1 MAGFRKTLA
10 HRLWQITRVGSPATS
25 SSASRASS
33 HLLNS
38 GSRDEHGLLRRF
50 LSSFVQK
57 RPIFHPA
64 LPPDRHALPLGDRL
78 LERICGLSPDRIRLD
93 LLLPPSAP
101 IPAAAEQEEEEEE
114 EKRPPVA
121 RVDAARARLRA
132 TGKRCV
138 SHAEFVRICCEASG
152 GDRGM
157 EVARSLDESGA
168 VVVWGDVV
176 FLRPEEVAKAIETV
190 IAPSLARWSDA
201 EREELREME
210 ATKAEIDRSAVA
222 HVRRELCCGLGLL
235 AAQTAAFMRLTFWE
249 LSWDVMEPI
258 CFYITS
264 IYFMAGYAFFL
275 RTAREP
281 SFEGFFAT
289 RFAARQKRLM
299 KARNFDIH
307 RFDELR
313 RASPPPH
320 RQLTPPSCNAR
331 AKTVS

>member
-1 MAGFRKTLA
+1 MIPRIDTFARAFESFIPATHHLYISPFLLLTPTHRSSFPAPFLSVFDMAGFRKTLA

-25 SSASRASS
+25 SSASRAGS
-33 HLLNS
+33 HLLYS

-64 LPPDRHALPLGDRL
+64 LPPDRHALPVGDRL

-132 TGKRCV
+132 TGKSCV

-168 VVVWGDVV
+168 VVVWGNVV
-176 FLRPEEVAKAIETV
+176 FLRPEEV
-190 IAPSLARWSDA
+190 
-201 EREELREME
+201 
-210 ATKAEIDRSAVA
+210 
-222 HVRRELCCGLGLL
+222 
-235 AAQTAAFMRLTFWE
+235 
-249 LSWDVMEPI
+249 
-258 CFYITS
+258 
-264 IYFMAGYAFFL
+264 
-275 RTAREP
+275 
-281 SFEGFFAT
+281 
-289 RFAARQKRLM
+289 RF
-299 KARNFDIH
+299 
-307 RFDELR
+307 
-313 RASPPPH
+313 
-320 RQLTPPSCNAR
+320 
-331 AKTVS
+331 TVSSLCLLDPMLS

>member
-10 HRLWQITRVGSPATS
+10 HRLSQITGVGSPATS
-25 SSASRASS
+25 SSSASRACS
-33 HLLNS
+33 HLLSS
-38 GSRDEHGLLRRF
+38 GSRDEQGLLRRF

-57 RPIFHPA
+57 RPIFNPA
-64 LPPDRHALPLGDRL
+64 LPPDRYALHLGDRL
-78 LERICGLSPDRIRLD
+78 LERICGLNPDRIRFD

-101 IPAAAEQEEEEEE
+101 IPAAAEQEED
-114 EKRPPVA
+114 KGPPVTRA
-121 RVDAARARLRA
+121 DAARARLRA
-132 TGKRCV
+132 TGKSCV
-138 SHAEFVRICCEASG
+138 SHAEYVRICCEASG
-152 GDRGM
+152 GNRGM

-190 IAPSLARWSDA
+190 ISPSLALWSDA

-210 ATKAEIDRSAVA
+210 ATKAEIDRSAAA

-258 CFYITS
+258 CFYVTS

-275 RTAREP
+275 RTSREP

-320 RQLTPPSCNAR
+320 RELTPPSYCHCTGR
-331 AKTVS
+331 AKTAS